1 MGKATR
7 LLSALIKEYG
17 DDAVRIARGVLGMD
31 AEPAAVEQAVKR
43 IAQRKPA
50 ARAPAARQQ
59 PDSLAVRRV
68 PALPAPKGVKHPARE
83 GYSVRPHVSG
93 KDTFAVYNPDGTM
106 HRAPTVGE
114 SDAWEMAYR
123 AANPD
128 LGKYKPR
135 GGQWLPNDDDVM
147 QKLDILSPEHVA
159 KRAIGQ
165 TGSTSPAGVE
175 APSDL
180 VALRDWWERAVPK
193 YLKND
198 LGTETDPL
206 LDLASRGLLHMPDTT
221 PDQWRRYA
229 AGAIMDDPIGWH
241 TLPPHAIDGG
251 IHFGPDASMRE
262 ALLEKA
268 PWLAK
273 QPMTDSLYSFSPTGS
288 DRNLELGHVVDELV
302 NALNPQMSGLPSDLA
317 IRPESFQ
324 RMSFPQAVER
334 VGNINQ
340 WRAKRAEE
348 EQLAAMVNN
357 PAIHTYKEYPE
368 AGMRWVELKQ
378 PDTTGDALPEGY
390 TMSPTLYDG
399 KSIYEVRDPN
409 GYLLADYPDPQEAL
423 QATWRDANRKPLK
436 EALRAEGDAMG
447 HCVGGYCDDVASG
460 RSRIFSLRDAK
471 GNPHVTVE
479 ASPGRKMH
487 ELTDVA
493 DPDLRRLRA
502 EYRDAPDGMTFT
514 DWVNQQAPD
523 VIARYANPPDDI
535 VQIKG
540 KQNRAPIDDYL
551 PYVQDFVKS
560 GTWGNIG
567 DLGNTGLVK
576 LPDGRY
582 ITSQQA
588 EQGIGAIPE
597 RIGNAVYDPS
607 YLHAMDPQVWEQV
620 APHFEGFAVGGRV
633 DASRCFSRNPLSVR

>member
-1 MGKATR
+1 M
-7 LLSALIKEYG
+7 SAVTNLFKKLVAEYG

-31 AEPAAVEQAVKR
+31 AEPAAVEQAAKR

-50 ARAPAARQQ
+50 PAAPPQQ
-59 PDSLAVRRV
+59 AQSLAVRRT
-68 PALPAPKGVKHPARE
+68 PALSAPKGVKHPVRE
-83 GYSVRPHVSG
+83 GYSVRPALG
-93 KDTFAVYNPDGTM
+93 LREGTFAVYNPDGTM
-106 HRAPTVGE
+106 HRAPTDGE

-123 AANPD
+123 AVNPD

-135 GGQWLPNDDDVM
+135 GGQWLPEDANVEA
-147 QKLDILSPEHVA
+147 LLGAYSPESVA
-159 KRAIGQ
+159 KSALMTRARGAYAD
-165 TGSTSPAGVE
+165 GAEP
-175 APSDL
+175 DM

-206 LDLASRGLLHMPDTT
+206 LDLADRGLLHMPDTN
-221 PDQWRRYA
+221 PDLWRRLA
-229 AGAIMDDPIGWH
+229 RGVTNEDPIGGY
-241 TLPPHAIDGG
+241 TLPPAGG
-251 IHFGPDASMRE
+251 PNTSNPSARE
-262 ALLEKA
+262 ALLAKA

-273 QPMTDSLYSFSPTGS
+273 QPVTDDLYSFAMTG
-288 DRNLELGHVVDELV
+288 DHNLGLGHVADELV
-302 NALNPQMSGLPSDLA
+302 NALNPEMSGLPSDLA

-334 VGNINQ
+334 VGQINQ

-368 AGMRWVELKQ
+368 AGMRWVELKN
-378 PDTTGDALPEGY
+378 PDLPEGY
-390 TMSPTLYDG
+390 AL
-399 KSIYEVRDPN
+399 DPDTGEIVTSTGGN
-409 GYLLADYPDPQEAL
+409 QGPVGGWGDPRRPQLE
-423 QATWRDANRKPLK
+423 
-436 EALRAEGDAMG
+436 EALRYEGNAMG

-460 RSRIFSLRDAK
+460 ASRIFSLRDAK
-471 GNPHVTVE
+471 GQPHVTVE
-479 ASPGRKMH
+479 ARPGRKVFS
-487 ELTDVA
+487 DVA
-493 DPDLRRLRA
+493 AAVGGDVANGWLHDEGLTLAEMVARA
-502 EYRDAPDGMTFT
+502 GIPQT
-514 DWVNQQAPD
+514 N
-523 VIARYANPPDDI
+523 DI

-560 GTWGNIG
+560 GTWGNVG

-582 ITSQQA
+582 VQQGQWSQGLEKA
-588 EQGIGAIPE
+588 LRARNPE
-597 RIGNAVYDPS
+597 WQDE
-607 YLHAMDPQVWEQV
+607 WV
-620 APHFEGFAVGGRV
+620 ANRMQEYRTPDRYPIAGYYWDQFAPYFEGFAVGGRV